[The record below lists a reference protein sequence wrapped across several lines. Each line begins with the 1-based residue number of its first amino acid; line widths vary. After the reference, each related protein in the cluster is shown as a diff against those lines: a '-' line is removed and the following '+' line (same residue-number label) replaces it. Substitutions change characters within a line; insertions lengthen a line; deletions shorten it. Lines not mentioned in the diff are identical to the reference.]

1 MVKIRLTRMGR
12 HKLPYY
18 RIVAVDSRTRRDGA
32 FIELLGHYEPFSGK
46 VDVKKELIFK
56 WLNDGAQPSET
67 ILAILKKQGLWKEYQ
82 DLKIGKNKP
91 NKKRKLSAAKK
102 AKKAEAK
109 KPKPVVKKP
118 TKKLEEIKPE
128 EIKPEEV
135 KTEVSVESTPTVETT
150 ENKSE

>member
-67 ILAILKKQGLWKEYQ
+67 ILAILKKTRFMKR
-82 DLKIGKNKP
+82 IPRFKNW
-91 NKKRKLSAAKK
+91 
-102 AKKAEAK
+102 
-109 KPKPVVKKP
+109 
-118 TKKLEEIKPE
+118 
-128 EIKPEEV
+128 
-135 KTEVSVESTPTVETT
+135 
-150 ENKSE
+150 

>member
-56 WLNDGAQPSET
+56 WLNAGAQPSET
-67 ILAILKKQGLWKEYQ
+67 ILAILKDKGLWKEYQ
-82 DLKIGKNKP
+82 DSKVRKAKP
-91 NKKRKLSAAKK
+91 NKKRKLSSAKK
-102 AKKAEAK
+102 AKKAEGK
-109 KPKPVVKKP
+109 KPKKIVKKP
-118 TKKLEEIKPE
+118 TKKVE

-135 KTEVSVESTPTVETT
+135 KVEVSVENTPATETT

>member
-56 WLNDGAQPSET
+56 WLNAGAQPSET
-67 ILAILKKQGLWKEYQ
+67 ILAILKDKGLWKEYQ
-82 DLKIGKNKP
+82 DLKVTKVKP

-102 AKKAEAK
+102 AKKIEAK
-109 KPKPVVKKP
+109 KPEIKVKKS
-118 TKKLEEIKPE
+118 TKKIEEIKSE
-128 EIKPEEV
+128 ETKV
-135 KTEVSVESTPTVETT
+135 EVSVENTPIVETT

>member
-46 VDVKKELIFK
+46 VDFKKELIFK
-56 WLNDGAQPSET
+56 WLNAGAQPSET
-67 ILAILKKQGLWKEYQ
+67 ILAILKDKGLWKEYQ
-82 DLKIGKNKP
+82 DSKVKKTKP

-102 AKKAEAK
+102 EKKAEAK
-109 KPKPVVKKP
+109 KPKPVVKKS
-118 TKKLEEIKPE
+118 TKKVEEV
-128 EIKPEEV
+128 KPEEV
-135 KTEVSVESTPTVETT
+135 KVEVSVENNPTPETT

>member
-12 HKLPYY
+12 HKLPYF

-32 FIELLGHYEPFSGK
+32 FIEFLGHYEAFSGK
-46 VDVKKELIFK
+46 VDVKKELVCK

-67 ILAILKKQGLWKEYQ
+67 ILAMLKKHGLWKEYH
-82 DLKIGKNKP
+82 DLKIGKKKP
-91 NKKRKLSAAKK
+91 NTKRTLSAPRK

-109 KPKPVVKKP
+109 KRKPVVKKP
-118 TKKLEEIKPE
+118 TKKLG

>member
-46 VDVKKELIFK
+46 VDFKKELIFK
-56 WLNDGAQPSET
+56 WLNAGAQPSET
-67 ILAILKKQGLWKEYQ
+67 ILAILKDKGLWKEYQ
-82 DLKIGKNKP
+82 DSKITKAKP
-91 NKKRKLSAAKK
+91 NKKRKLSAARKSKK
-102 AKKAEAK
+102 VEAK
-109 KPKPVVKKP
+109 KPKVVVKKT
-118 TKKLEEIKPE
+118 TKKVEEIKSE
-128 EIKPEEV
+128 EVKV
-135 KTEVSVESTPTVETT
+135 KTEVENIPSVEST